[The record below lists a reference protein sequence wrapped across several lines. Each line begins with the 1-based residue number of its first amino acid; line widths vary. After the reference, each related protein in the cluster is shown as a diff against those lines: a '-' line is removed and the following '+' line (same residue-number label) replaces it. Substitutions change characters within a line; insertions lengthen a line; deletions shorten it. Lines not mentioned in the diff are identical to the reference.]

1 MGKRGRPK
9 SRETLDKEAFKE
21 WKDTANEAFNNTEL
35 TGRRLHHSPR
45 HNLEEAI
52 RLSGNLKNE
61 KELKILFEEFQ
72 RKGLIPEYVPNLKTG
87 GRYYLKD
94 AESLRFWLGRLA
106 KEQWE
111 KPEKFGPKIPGKDS
125 ANQWK
130 IAILNKLVRDTAKE
144 KIGKK
149 NLTPELLEDIENMSW
164 EGLPLKIDDKGNVS
178 YARRQFSDKVPQSV
192 IEWGN
197 KNLGNDIGT
206 RWAKDVRKGWEEL
219 RLENLRYKELTGF
232 EFDRGHFY
240 PSARGGPNTR
250 RNAST
255 EVSWDMI
262 GETGSI
268 AGNRTKKDLPNWKG
282 TDVGRELGTSN
293 TWKQD
298 LIEFH
303 LDETGKNANQ
313 LPKEYFLDN
322 PDHAKIQQR
331 QTLKGQTHAAQ
342 AAIAKNYEK
351 YIKTDQQLMDVVESY
366 KQQGII
372 PPEAEIKS
380 IDDLRK
386 YSSAK
391 RAIGQN
397 FEFVNNK
404 PVIVPKKT
412 PIQQILGVQKRT
424 NKYSGLSDVLAN
436 PPETYEVD
444 YAPKNGKGNGNGNG
458 VNGKNGN
465 GIAVNGKNGKN
476 GFLKGMENVK
486 NYSGLGKLRDADQIA
501 NIGLSIGTGNY
512 VGAGIGAAT
521 YGTSKALQNKQVQA
535 RVAKQITKLVAERG
549 AKSAAKMIP
558 GLDVLLS
565 GKESW
570 DYLKRGRWDQAG
582 IAALSGAIGWIPI
595 VGDGASA
602 ALDLSN
608 TGIDIAR
615 LQAPTG
621 SNKKKA
627 KNRLSRYLR
636 GFNT

>member
-1 MGKRGRPK
+1 MGKKRGRPK
-9 SRETLDKEAFKE
+9 SRERLDKDAFKE
-21 WKDTANEAFNNTEL
+21 WKDTANEAFNETEL

-45 HNLEEAI
+45 HDPEEAI
-52 RLSGNLKNE
+52 RLSGNLKDE

-94 AESLRFWLGRLA
+94 AESLRFWLGQLA
-106 KEQWE
+106 KEQYNT
-111 KPEKFGPKIPGKDS
+111 PEKFGPKIPGKDS

-130 IAILNKLVRDTAKE
+130 IAILNKLVQDTAKE

-164 EGLPLKIDDKGNVS
+164 EGLPLKIDDEGNVS

-197 KNLGNDIGT
+197 KTLGNDTGT

-331 QTLKGQTHAAQ
+331 QTLKGQVHAAQ
-342 AAIAKNYEK
+342 SAVAKNYEK
-351 YIKTDQQLMDVVESY
+351 YIKTDQQLMEVVESY

-386 YSSAK
+386 YSSAR

-397 FEFVNNK
+397 FKFVNGK
-404 PVIVPKKT
+404 PVIVPKKN
-412 PIQQILGVQKRT
+412 PIQQILGVQKKT
-424 NKYSGLSDVLAN
+424 NKYSGLSDILAN

-444 YAPKNGKGNGNGNG
+444 FTPKPNNVNVNPPAVKGTNVETAGFMKGLKK
-458 VNGKNGN
+458 VNP
-465 GIAVNGKNGKN
+465 
-476 GFLKGMENVK
+476 L
-486 NYSGLGKLRDADQIA
+486 SGLSKLRDADQLT
-501 NIGLSIGTGNY
+501 NIGVNLSTGNY
-512 VGAGIGAAT
+512 VGAGIGVAT
-521 YGTSKALQNKQVQA
+521 YGTSKALQDPRVQS
-535 RVAKQITKLVAERG
+535 RVSKQIMKLVADRG
-549 AKSAAKMIP
+549 AKSAAKLIP

-582 IAALSGAIGWIPI
+582 IAALSGAIGWIPL

-608 TGIDIAR
+608 TGLDIAR
-615 LQAPTG
+615 LQAPSG
-621 SNKKKA
+621 ANKKKG
-627 KNRLSRYLR
+627 KNRLQRYLKS
-636 GFNT
+636 FYN